1 MMWRMRQNKGSA
13 RVCTTEASCY
23 ADLLPPTSPAARVP
37 KSASMSDTVIQPRP
51 LGNPLAGQSMS
62 GARMIM
68 QVLADEGVT
77 AIFGYSGGA
86 SPATSH
92 ARVLYNQHGAPPRR
106 PPIPPILPAHA
117 QGAGVMAG
125 RLPPAPRRGGGWV
138 GAPR

>member
-51 LGNPLAGQSMS
+51 LGNPLAGQRMS

-86 SPATSH
+86 
-92 ARVLYNQHGAPPRR
+92 V
-106 PPIPPILPAHA
+106 
-117 QGAGVMAG
+117 
-125 RLPPAPRRGGGWV
+125 LPPDDAAFLFNTHSALPRW
-138 GAPR
+138 PP

>member
-1 MMWRMRQNKGSA
+1 MVWRMRQNKGSA

-77 AIFGYSGGA
+77 AIFGYSGGGLLPPYHA
-86 SPATSH
+86 VFFYYYQRGSPCQPQPPLIVPATPQR
-92 ARVLYNQHGAPPRR
+92 AGFMAPGYPRR
-106 PPIPPILPAHA
+106 PGP
-117 QGAGVMAG
+117 V
-125 RLPPAPRRGGGWV
+125 W
-138 GAPR
+138 

>member
-51 LGNPLAGQSMS
+51 LGNPLAGQRMS

-86 SPATSH
+86 SLPPYDPPFSSKQQ
-92 ARVLYNQHGAPPRR
+92 VAPPRG
-106 PPIPPILPAHA
+106 PPNPRILP
-117 QGAGVMAG
+117 
-125 RLPPAPRRGGGWV
+125 
-138 GAPR
+138 

>member
-1 MMWRMRQNKGSA
+1 MVWRMRQNKGSA

-51 LGNPLAGQSMS
+51 RGNPLAGESMS

-86 SPATSH
+86 ILPTHH
-92 ARVLYNQHGAPPRR
+92 ALFLYNHHCARLGEPR
-106 PPIPPILPAHA
+106 IPLLVPAHEP
-117 QGAGVMAG
+117 GAG
-125 RLPPAPRRGGGWV
+125 LI
-138 GAPR
+138 

>member
-51 LGNPLAGQSMS
+51 LGNPLAGQRMS

-86 SPATSH
+86 VLRSSDAVVLANQPC
-92 ARVLYNQHGAPPRR
+92 ARLREPH
-106 PPIPPILPAHA
+106 IPLR
-117 QGAGVMAG
+117 V
-125 RLPPAPRRGGGWV
+125 R
-138 GAPR
+138 